1 MACDVTAVVKGE
13 HLPLIRS
20 EYLRRTERRTER
32 RTALP
37 ATSAPM
43 AARRP
48 HCFRDRYCQLDQARQ
63 GERATS
69 GSGSHHANG

>member
-20 EYLRRTERRTER
+20 EYLRRTERHA
-32 RTALP
+32 ALP
-37 ATSAPM
+37 ATPAPM

-48 HCFRDRYCQLDQARQ
+48 HRFRDRSASLIRRDKVSVPACGQ
-63 GERATS
+63 S
-69 GSGSHHANG
+69 

>member
-20 EYLRRTERRTER
+20 ENLRRTERRA
-32 RTALP
+32 ALP

-48 HCFRDRYCQLDQARQ
+48 HRFRDRSCQLDQARQ
-63 GERATS
+63 GERGTS